1 MNLRSFVLSALA
13 GLMACQDPDADDTTT
28 TAADGSS
35 SGGGSMGA
43 DDGAS
48 GSGSSG
54 GADASSS
61 STGGGADESEG
72 GSADSS
78 GGSTGAA
85 MTPYDCVDA
94 DFTIDLPL
102 AGPGYDP
109 EAGLID
115 PQAQYLVSTTQAMPR
130 PDALQQFGELAT
142 AAGMAAAQSPGVVAV
157 SFASEPNCG
166 FARTLTVWRDQ
177 ASMLSFV
184 VSPEHA
190 AAIDATYDVTLG
202 GRTTHFTIDAD
213 QMPVTWEVALEHIA
227 DVEPF

>member
-1 MNLRSFVLSALA
+1 MNLRSFLLFTLA
-13 GLMACQDPDADDTTT
+13 GPVACQDPEADDTTT
-28 TAADGSS
+28 TIADGSSTADGSS
-35 SGGGSMGA
+35 SVGGSSTA
-43 DDGAS
+43 DG
-48 GSGSSG
+48 
-54 GADASSS
+54 S
-61 STGGGADESEG
+61 STGTTG
-72 GSADSS
+72 GSADES
-78 GGSTGAA
+78 GGSATSTDGSSGAA

-142 AAGMAAAQSPGVVAV
+142 AAGMAAAQAPGVVAV

-213 QMPVTWEVALEHIA
+213 QMPVTWDVALAQIA